1 MSEPSITCPNCKS
14 EVKLTESLAAPLVK
28 QTEARYER
36 MLEDQQKKVDGER
49 ATLRA
54 EAERLKKSKDELDE
68 TLRQRMQ
75 QERRAIADE
84 EQKKARAALQ
94 EDFDKEKQAREAAQ
108 LDLAENRKKLVE
120 AQKLELQLRK
130 ERETLEEQR
139 QQFELDKQR
148 AIDEAKSAIRAEAS
162 QKAEEQASMKL
173 MEKQKTIDDLN
184 AKLKEAMQ
192 KAEQGSQQLQGEV
205 MELQLEALLRA
216 KFPRDLIEPVAKGE
230 VGGDALQ
237 RVFGASETSCG
248 SILWES
254 KRTKAWSDQWLSK
267 LREDMRAA
275 GADIAVLVSQAL
287 PKGVETFER
296 IDNVWV
302 TSFRCAL
309 PLCSALRHELIQV
322 QMSKR
327 AIEGQQSKQE
337 KIYAYLTGTGF
348 KNRVSAIVE
357 RFKELQEDLDK
368 ERKAITKI
376 WAKRQQQIDGAIEA
390 TVGMFGDFQGIAG
403 QSLQEIEGLDIQRLG
418 EG

>member
-1 MSEPSITCPNCKS
+1 
-14 EVKLTESLAAPLVK
+14 
-28 QTEARYER
+28 
-36 MLEDQQKKVDGER
+36 
-49 ATLRA
+49 LRA
-54 EAERLKKSKDELDE
+54 EAERLKKSKEDLDE
-68 TLRQRMQ
+68 TLRQRLA

-108 LDLAENRKKLVE
+108 FDLAESRKKLGE
-120 AQKLELQLRK
+120 AQKLELQLRRD
-130 ERETLEEQR
+130 REALEEQR

-173 MEKQKTIDDLN
+173 AEKQKTIDDLN

-216 KFPRDLIEPVAKGE
+216 KFPRDLVEPVAKGE
-230 VGGDALQ
+230 AGGDALQ
-237 RVFGASETSCG
+237 RVFGATDVACG

-275 GADIAVLVSQAL
+275 GADVAVLVSQAL
-287 PKGVETFER
+287 PKGVETFEL
-296 IDNVWV
+296 IDGVWV

-309 PLCSALRHELIQV
+309 PLCTALRHELIQV
-322 QMSKR
+322 QANKR
-327 AIEGQQSKQE
+327 ALEGQQSKQE

-348 KNRVSAIVE
+348 RNRVSAIVE
-357 RFKELQEDLDK
+357 RFNELQDDLDK
-368 ERKAITKI
+368 EKKAIMKM
-376 WAKRQQQIDGAIEA
+376 WAKREQQIEGAVEA

>member
-14 EVKLTESLAAPLVK
+14 DIKLTESLAAPLVK
-28 QTEARYER
+28 QTEARYQR
-36 MLEDQQKKVDGER
+36 MLEDQQKKVDSER
-49 ATLRA
+49 EGLRA
-54 EAERLKKSKDELDE
+54 EAERLKKSKEDLDE
-68 TLRQRMQ
+68 TLRQRLA

-108 LDLAENRKKLVE
+108 LDLAENRKKLLD
-120 AQKLELQLRK
+120 AQKLELQLRRD
-130 ERETLEEQR
+130 REALEEQR

-173 MEKQKTIDDLN
+173 AEKQKTIDDLN

-216 KFPRDLIEPVAKGE
+216 KFPRDLVEPVAKGE
-230 VGGDALQ
+230 AGGDALQ
-237 RVFGASETSCG
+237 RVFGASDVSCG

-275 GADIAVLVSQAL
+275 GADVAVLVTQVL
-287 PKGVETFER
+287 PKGVETFEH
-296 IDNVWV
+296 IDGVWV

-309 PLCSALRHELIQV
+309 PLCSSLRQALIQV
-322 QMSKR
+322 HANKR
-327 AIEGQQSKQE
+327 ALEGQQSKQE

-348 KNRVSAIVE
+348 KNRVAAIVE
-357 RFKELQEDLDK
+357 RFKELQDDLDK
-368 ERKAITKI
+368 ERKAITKM
-376 WAKRQQQIDGAIEA
+376 WAKRQQQIDGAIES

-403 QSLQEIEGLDIQRLG
+403 QSLQEIEGLDVQRLG
-418 EG
+418 E

>member
-28 QTEARYER
+28 QTEARYQR
-36 MLEDQQKKVDGER
+36 MLEDQQKKVDSER
-49 ATLRA
+49 EGLRA
-54 EAERLKKSKDELDE
+54 EAERLKKSKEDLDE
-68 TLRQRMQ
+68 TLRQRLA

-94 EDFDKEKQAREAAQ
+94 EDFDREKQAREAAQ
-108 LDLAENRKKLVE
+108 LDLAENRKKLLD

-130 ERETLEEQR
+130 EREALEEQR

-173 MEKQKTIDDLN
+173 AEKQKTIDDLN

-216 KFPRDLIEPVAKGE
+216 KFPRDLVEPVAKGE
-230 VGGDALQ
+230 AGGDALQ
-237 RVFGASETSCG
+237 RVFGATDVACG

-275 GADIAVLVSQAL
+275 GADVAVLVSQAL
-287 PKGVETFER
+287 PKGVETFEL
-296 IDNVWV
+296 IDGVWV

-309 PLCSALRHELIQV
+309 PLCTALRHELIQV
-322 QMSKR
+322 QANKR
-327 AIEGQQSKQE
+327 ALEGQQSKQE

-348 KNRVSAIVE
+348 RNRVSAIVE
-357 RFKELQEDLDK
+357 RFNELQEDLDK
-368 ERKAITKI
+368 EKKAIMKM
-376 WAKRQQQIDGAIEA
+376 WAKREQQIEGAVEA